1 MGRIIFVVVR
11 RLWPPLLV
19 LAGFRGVYV
28 IFYMRVEG
36 LRPLELDARFWA
48 IHPHSIEYRAVHKS
62 TSIPFRWPSN
72 RHVAAVTRRL
82 Y

>member
-1 MGRIIFVVVR
+1 MGRIILVFVR
-11 RLWPPLLV
+11 RLWYPLLV

-36 LRPLELDARFWA
+36 LRPLDALFWA

-62 TSIPFRWPSN
+62 TSIPFSL
-72 RHVAAVTRRL
+72 AIK
-82 Y
+82 